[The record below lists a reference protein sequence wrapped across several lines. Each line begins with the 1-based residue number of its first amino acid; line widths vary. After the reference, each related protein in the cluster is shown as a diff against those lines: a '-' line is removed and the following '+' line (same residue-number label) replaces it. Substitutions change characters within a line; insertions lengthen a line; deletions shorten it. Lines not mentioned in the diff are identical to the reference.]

1 MPTINIAPKAMQN
14 GDNVTVYKDTV
25 GPQQQTYTFL
35 TSQERVILKNSGS
48 KNITYTVGSQ
58 SGSLGPSQ
66 SVEVK
71 ETITSINLTAEQGT
85 QQFEIWADESGT
97 KGISPEAV
105 QSLGDQVSSF
115 TTQLADIAS
124 KTITYDVFPD
134 STTIGGMANNTVF
147 TTRGYYT
154 KGDGFGS
161 TYMVFSTVQ
170 PNSIQIGTKYIVA
183 ITQPVGEIYLPYY
196 GIRTGS
202 SYAVSNSAIMSALS
216 FAFGAL
222 VRFPSGHFYFDQT
235 INIYSNQIK
244 LMGVAPVGYNQE
256 VNGNGLTWLH
266 FPNLTNG
273 QAGITVNSGGSTIS
287 NILFYGNP
295 STYNLSI
302 DRTKTVVA
310 PDSIVTEISTV
321 TTYAINAFKS
331 CDIQNCGFMNFYY
344 GIYSATGNTTIN
356 NIFGYYCHYLVSIGN
371 DTKVSRIF
379 GWNCMVVLQIRG
391 DIASA
396 TTIRGDSIGEH
407 LVHITKGK
415 SIYLSDLDADYC
427 VKSILHL
434 GGSGNIG
441 NLLVDGMHGRSSIYR
456 AYDSSTTSE
465 PTASVITTTANVEE
479 YPIISIKANTNVTSA
494 RFVLMGYGAA
504 NPMDATSTYLTP
516 TILIASDINTVAQNI
531 EIILIGSLGS
541 SDTTP
546 LTPTWISNRIQTL
559 SSYSRSLEIAVKTAF
574 DTILHK
580 QNGNSVGT
588 YTKVI
593 TQGTALTDSIV
604 TLVSYG
610 VLSPTTGVIRVSPTT
625 AVNNISIQAG
635 TYSGQE
641 VTLINEAV
649 SANTITFASS
659 GSNVADGSSN
669 IINGLTARKF
679 VWDAST
685 SLWYRTS

>member
-1 MPTINIAPKAMQN
+1 MKNKDYNLPFHNGKKAE
-14 GDNVTVYKDTV
+14 DLSA
-25 GPQQQTYTFL
+25 L
-35 TSQERVILKNSGS
+35 TG
-48 KNITYTVGSQ
+48 
-58 SGSLGPSQ
+58 
-66 SVEVK
+66 
-71 ETITSINLTAEQGT
+71 
-85 QQFEIWADESGT
+85 
-97 KGISPEAV
+97 
-105 QSLGDQVSSF
+105 QVSTLNSS
-115 TTQLADIAS
+115 LADITS
-124 KTITYDVFPD
+124 KTIIYDIFPD
-134 STTIGGMANNTVF
+134 AITITGLKDNTFF

-154 KGDGFGS
+154 NDDGFGC
-161 TYMVFSTVQ
+161 TYFASKTWQ
-170 PNSIQIGTKYIVA
+170 SNTLNIGGKYILPIPQA
-183 ITQPVGEIYLPYY
+183 KGELFLPYY

-202 SYAVSNSAIMSALS
+202 SYATANSTIFASLS

-222 VRFPSGHFYFDQT
+222 LKFPSGHFYFDSPIT
-235 INIYSNQIK
+235 ITSGNQLK
-244 LMGVAPVGYNQE
+244 LIGACPVGYNQE
-256 VNGNGLTWLH
+256 VNSNGLTWLH

-273 QAGITVNSGGSTIS
+273 QAAVNVGAGGSMIS

-295 STYNLSI
+295 NTYNCTL

-310 PDSIVTEISTV
+310 PDQIVNETNMA
-321 TTYAINAFKS
+321 TTYAINATKS
-331 CDIQNCGFMNFYY
+331 VDIQNCGFMNFYY
-344 GIYSATGNTTIN
+344 GIYSATANTTIS

-434 GGSGNIG
+434 GGSGNIA

-465 PTASVITTTANVEE
+465 PTASSITTTANVEE
-479 YPIISIKANTNVTSA
+479 YPYISIKANTNVTSA
-494 RFVLMGYGAA
+494 RFIMAGYGGA
-504 NPMDATSTYLTP
+504 NPMDTTSTFLTP

-574 DTILHK
+574 DIILHK
-580 QNGNSVGT
+580 RNGTSTGT
-588 YTKVI
+588 YTKVV
-593 TQGTALTDSIV
+593 TLGAPLTDSIV
-604 TLVSYG
+604 TLASYG

-649 SANTITFASS
+649 STNTITFSAS